1 MKEYKD
7 KILQI
12 IPSSGLVA
20 ECIEINDRSN
30 RWIQSVICLA
40 LVERRWNDEFDDE
53 IETVVVPMGLV
64 DGDIDF
70 IDDCLVNCDLR
81 LRCHTDN
88 LDNEKLA
95 VRRK

>member
-1 MKEYKD
+1 MKEYED

-12 IPSSGLVA
+12 LPSSELVA
-20 ECIEINDRSN
+20 ECVEINDPNS

-40 LVERRWNDEFDDE
+40 LVERRWNNEFDND

-64 DGDIDF
+64 DGDIGF
-70 IDDCLVNCDLR
+70 IEDCLVNCNLR
-81 LRCHTDN
+81 LKCHTDN
-88 LDNEKLA
+88 LDDEKLV